1 MLENVLGPESTY
13 LRRLG
18 ALSAL
23 LCGPCALLGVALAVV
38 QPCAANVGATACA
51 AAVALAGAWLS
62 RRS

>member
-1 MLENVLGPESTY
+1 MLENVLGPEATY

-23 LCGPCALLGVALAVV
+23 LCGPCALLGVVRAVV

>member
-1 MLENVLGPESTY
+1 MLERVIGPEASY

-23 LCGPCALLGVALAVV
+23 LCGTCALLGAALAVV
-38 QPCAANVGATACA
+38 QPCASNLAATAISA
-51 AAVALAGAWLS
+51 LIALAGAWLA